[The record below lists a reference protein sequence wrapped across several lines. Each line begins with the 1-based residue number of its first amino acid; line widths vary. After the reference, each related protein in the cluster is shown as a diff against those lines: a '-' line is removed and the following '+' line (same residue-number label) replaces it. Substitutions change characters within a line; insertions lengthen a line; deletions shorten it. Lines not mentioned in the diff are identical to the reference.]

1 MSNLKCAK
9 CGCRI
14 KPGQLYIAKGP
25 RHVACPNEREI
36 AHAKRMDASREGT
49 ELDTQDTFGR

>member
-14 KPGQLYIAKGP
+14 KPGQLYIVRGP

-36 AHAKRMDASREGT
+36 AHAKRM
-49 ELDTQDTFGR
+49 GRMP